1 MQSFRRIT
9 SALLVC
15 LALGC
20 APGAASQ
27 SAAAKPG
34 PVPQAEPPI
43 EIVSP
48 ASPLPVAAV
57 VRAGSFARS
66 HASPAGVSGRF
77 ARVLRDARVFSAV
90 GDAPGAA
97 PSWELQVGAADY
109 GEPNAYTFELNVLVL
124 RGKDFV
130 SSYASKQ
137 SKRTTGKA
145 QLTLGPEQLGE
156 LAERAIRDVVRQI
169 AADTERL
176 SKL

>member
-1 MQSFRRIT
+1 MKHSRIA
-9 SALLVC
+9 SVVLAS

-20 APGAASQ
+20 VQGAPAAPQ
-27 SAAAKPG
+27 PAQPAPPAAE
-34 PVPQAEPPI
+34 AEAPI

-48 ASPLPVAAV
+48 AEPLPVAAV

-66 HASPAGVSGRF
+66 HASPAGVSTRF
-77 ARVLRDARVFSAV
+77 ARVLASARVFSAV
-90 GDAPGAA
+90 LDAPGAA
-97 PSWELQVGAADY
+97 PSWELQVTAADY

-124 RGKDFV
+124 KGKEFV

-137 SKRTTGKA
+137 SKRTTAKT
-145 QLTLGPEQLGE
+145 QLTVGPEQLGE